1 MLLFYFDRKLDQMM
15 AAIEYE
21 LTFRKCTQIT
31 CPNIWPLQL
40 LKTITWGD
48 DLLSLALGG
57 ASVWTPILSQ
67 ICVASLCQLGGIK
80 ISEIKTQWQWLIN
93 KAGHE

>member
-31 CPNIWPLQL
+31 LPNIWPLQF
-40 LKTITWGD
+40 LKTTFTWGD
-48 DLLSLALGG
+48 DLRSLALGG
-57 ASVWTPILSQ
+57 ASVWTPILLSD
-67 ICVASLCQLGGIK
+67 LCGQSVSAGRHQDI
-80 ISEIKTQWQWLIN
+80 WN
-93 KAGHE
+93 KDTMTMTYQ